1 MSPILAAQPAGWLY
15 ADRFVVR
22 NGGGALSDFQVRLVF
37 DHAALVNAGRSQPD
51 GDDLRF
57 GVSCDGQE
65 LLPYYIESGL
75 NTATCLVWLR
85 FPQLAA
91 GDTPFLMFYGNPA
104 AARASDPDSVFHL
117 YDDFEKLEIDP
128 VKWERTFGSLI
139 VNGRLRPVKENVD
152 RGGENY
158 IYSTADLS
166 ALNNV
171 GIVEAEISYPLGSDG
186 GNLIFY
192 VSDPNSPRHCLLQ
205 HDSRQ
210 FDVFDYGYRSSS
222 FGTTFG
228 VGNNLEW
235 EPGEPVYYRVT
246 ILSNAVSHFRQSLLD
261 ASRTTSDVGS
271 TNLPISSGW
280 NHVGFSA
287 FQTVNGG
294 FEIEYVRVRRYADP
308 EPVAVSAAG
317 GEPLTVDA
325 GTDQAI
331 CPGESA
337 VLDAEI
343 RGGAPDYEFT
353 WDPVTGLD
361 DPTSLTPTA
370 TPSETTTYTLR
381 ATDATDCSQ
390 TASVTITINE
400 LPTAQAGDD
409 AELCVGQSRL
419 IGGPATGGAGGYT
432 YAWTPVDDLDDPTL
446 AQPTA
451 SPAATREYTVTVT
464 DAAGCTAEDKI
475 LLTVLPPTDVTADLS
490 EIDFGT
496 LDACQSSGTVELTLT
511 NNGTTAVELTS
522 VSVVEGIDTPGLAL
536 PLALAP
542 GESRTITIRW
552 TAPRSATLAEGLSL
566 GFSPCDFGIFLEMSG
581 RKLEALLEVSESLL
595 EFGRVPQCVPETV
608 ERSFT
613 LRNTGADA
621 LNIDELRVS
630 ANWQVVEPAALPLE
644 LAGGA
649 EQLVRVQLN
658 AGPAMLVREPLNVH
672 YSSADCDDSLEV
684 RLDAERVDPRGG
696 VSRSDITL
704 DPLTNCVTF
713 VDTSFVITNT
723 GSFDLEISRMDVD
736 NHGVI
741 LGSDAQRLAPGES
754 TVIHVRFRP
763 TQPGDVKAEY
773 VVELGP
779 CGLILQFDIFGRL
792 ESSTVTLPDEVD
804 FGELLLCPD
813 GFAQAEQTLRL
824 EVQGEAEV
832 EVINLDGPAAPFLST
847 LQTGDRADSDN
858 ALEFD
863 VSIDS
868 DQPGDFEQTMTLG
881 LDFCD
886 IERTV
891 TLRATVRQV
900 SLTGPALLDFGL
912 VVNPAPQTR
921 TLEYRNDGD
930 VNVTIDA
937 LPVLPQPF
945 AVVSGTPAPPLVLA
959 PGESIEL
966 EIRYTPE
973 AGVHDENT
981 LLSAEPC
988 GMQLPLQV
996 LAESP
1001 LEPRVTL
1008 RVAGP
1013 LSGDPGQVLRGLVVI
1028 DKGEN
1033 LDQLTDPRV
1042 SMKLRFN
1049 KNLLR
1054 EADGAAMQLDPTDN
1068 SRYLLDYQA
1077 VYDPATNTLTPP
1089 QADGAPL
1096 QALLGDSV
1104 CSAVEIVDVAWVD
1117 QRVITE
1123 TVPTEF
1129 CLTGLC
1135 EAGGTRLV
1143 HSNGALG
1150 ITIAPGPVVEYELI
1164 ESGFNRILLADL
1176 LGRTTLLA
1184 EGDFVAGRYRLELSG
1199 LPLPPGRYFV
1209 VLETPT
1215 AVLSESL
1222 EVTP

>member
-1 MSPILAAQPAGWLY
+1 MSPVLAAQPAGWLY

-22 NGGGALSDFQVRLVF
+22 NGGAALSDFQVRLVF
-37 DHAALVNAGRSQPD
+37 DHAALVNAGRSQAD

-91 GDTPFLMFYGNPA
+91 GDTPFLMFYGNSNA
-104 AARASDPDSVFHL
+104 TGVSDPDAVFHFF
-117 YDDFEKLEIDP
+117 DDFEAASIDP
-128 VKWERTFGSLI
+128 LKWERPGGSLI

-158 IYSTADLS
+158 IYSLADLS

-186 GNLIFY
+186 GNLLFY
-192 VSDPNSPRHCLLQ
+192 VSDPNAPRHCLIQ

-210 FDVFDYGYRSSS
+210 FDVFDYGYRSAG
-222 FGTTFG
+222 FGTSFG

-246 ILSNAVSHFRQSLLD
+246 VLSNAVSHFRQSLLD
-261 ASRTTSDVGS
+261 ASRTTSDAGS

-317 GEPLTVDA
+317 GEPLTVIA
-325 GTDQAI
+325 GDDQAI

-337 VLDAEI
+337 VLNAEI

-361 DPTSLTPTA
+361 DPASLTPTA
-370 TPSETTTYTLR
+370 TPSATTTYTLR

-390 TASVTITINE
+390 TATVTITVNE
-400 LPTAQAGDD
+400 PPTAQAGDD
-409 AELCVGQSRL
+409 AELCQGQAL
-419 IGGPATGGAGGYT
+419 QIGAPATGGAGGYT
-432 YAWTPVDDLDDPTL
+432 YTWTPTDDLDDPTL
-446 AQPTA
+446 AQPKA
-451 SPAATREYTVTVT
+451 SPGESREYTVTVT
-464 DAAGCTAEDKI
+464 DAAGCSAEDKI
-475 LLTVLPPTDVTADLS
+475 LLTVLPPIDISADLS

-496 LDACQSSGTVELTLT
+496 LDACRSSGSVELTLT
-511 NNGTTAVELTS
+511 NNGSTPAELTS
-522 VSVVEGIDTPGLAL
+522 VSIVEGIDTPGLTL
-536 PLALAP
+536 PLVLAA

-552 TAPRSATLAEGLSL
+552 TAPRSTTLAQGLTL
-566 GFSPCDFGIFLEMSG
+566 EFAPCDFELFLEMTG
-581 RKLEALLEVSESLL
+581 RKLEALLEVSESELN
-595 EFGRVPQCVPETV
+595 FGIAPSCVPDPV

-613 LRNTGADA
+613 LRNTGSDPLDIDA
-621 LNIDELRVS
+621 LNVS
-630 ANWQVVEPAALPLE
+630 TNWQVVEPTVFPFE
-644 LAGGA
+644 LQGGG
-649 EQLVRVQLN
+649 EQIVRVRLN
-658 AGPAMLVREPLNVH
+658 GGPAMLVREPLTVR
-672 YSSADCDDSLEV
+672 YSSTDCDDSIEV

-704 DPLTNCVTF
+704 EPLTNCVTQ

-723 GSFDLEISRMDVD
+723 SNFELEISKMDVD

-754 TVIHVRFRP
+754 TRIYVRFRP
-763 TQPGDVKAEY
+763 TQSGDVLATY
-773 VVELGP
+773 TVELDP
-779 CGLILQFDIFGRL
+779 CGLILAFGIFGRL
-792 ESSTVTLPDEVD
+792 ESSTVSLPDEVD

-813 GFAQAEQTLRL
+813 ATAQAQRTLRL
-824 EVQGEAEV
+824 EVQGDAEV
-832 EVINLDGPAAPFLST
+832 EVISLDGPAAPFSST

-863 VSIDS
+863 VAIDS
-868 DQPGDFEQTMTLG
+868 DQAGDLEQTMTLG

-886 IERTV
+886 IERTI
-891 TLRATVRQV
+891 TLRAAVRRV
-900 SLTGPALLDFGL
+900 SLSGPAQLNFGV
-912 VVNPAPQTR
+912 VVNPAPQSR
-921 TLEYRNDGD
+921 SVAYRNDGD
-930 VNVTIDA
+930 VDVSIDA
-937 LPVLPQPF
+937 LPVLPPPF
-945 AVVSGTPAPPLVLA
+945 AVVGSTPALPLTLA
-959 PGESIEL
+959 PGESLEL
-966 EIRYTPE
+966 EIRYTPQ
-973 AGVHDENT
+973 AGLHDETTT
-981 LLSAEPC
+981 LIAEPC
-988 GMQLPLQV
+988 GMQIPLQV

-1013 LSGDPGQVLRGLVVI
+1013 LSGDPGRMLRALVVI
-1028 DKGEN
+1028 DDAEN

-1054 EADGAAMQLDPTDN
+1054 EADGAAMQLDPADD
-1068 SRYLLDYQA
+1068 SRHLLDYQA

-1089 QADGAPL
+1089 QTGGLPL
-1096 QALLGDSV
+1096 QAMLGDSV
-1104 CSAVEIVDVAWVD
+1104 CSALEIVDVAWVD
-1117 QRVITE
+1117 QRVITT

-1143 HSNGALG
+1143 HSSGALG
-1150 ITIAPGPVVEYELI
+1150 ISIAPGPVIEYELI

-1199 LPLPPGRYFV
+1199 LSLSPGRYFV
-1209 VLETPT
+1209 VLKTPT